1 MQMWDTILEGR
12 DTVALQRGRHSLKFG
27 GSFRRFIWPM
37 WAYVLSRG
45 YYQFTNGYTTQTAS
59 KDGTGAALASFEL
72 RLPAVWPPQVGSPLV
87 DFRPGDADAVI
98 HGADPMSRHTHV
110 GLGLRYE

>member
-59 KDGTGAALASFEL
+59 KDGTGAALASFDLGLPAARPPPLDHPRMTFRQWFATADFPGPCRLRLHTCMSL
-72 RLPAVWPPQVGSPLV
+72 RLPCV
-87 DFRPGDADAVI
+87 
-98 HGADPMSRHTHV
+98 
-110 GLGLRYE
+110 